1 MAGGGLHYDISYF
14 QYVWQWHCVC
24 SICTI
29 LIHPSLLLLL
39 CTHSLPS
46 AGPHLPPDSLPH
58 ACMSPSLTVGVS
70 ALPWSPFFCFSDP
83 TCILTYVQRLCTYT
97 WVQLDTVMIIGLIFC
112 LFVCFWHFGIALLA
126 LSSLNFA
133 ENTHKLSSYISS
145 KPKRGNEFLPHY
157 LTQISTS

>member
-1 MAGGGLHYDISYF
+1 MTFVTFSRYDNGIVCV
-14 QYVWQWHCVC
+14 QYVPFLFIPLFYC
-24 SICTI
+24 SSAPTA
-29 LIHPSLLLLL
+29 SLLLVP
-39 CTHSLPS
+39 TFPQIVSL
-46 AGPHLPPDSLPH
+46 H

-70 ALPWSPFFCFSDP
+70 ALPRSPFFCFSDP

-97 WVQLDTVMIIGLIFC
+97 WVQLDTVMFIGLIFR

-145 KPKRGNEFLPHY
+145 KPKRGNEFLPCF
-157 LTQISTS
+157 LLSFISSSPYCL